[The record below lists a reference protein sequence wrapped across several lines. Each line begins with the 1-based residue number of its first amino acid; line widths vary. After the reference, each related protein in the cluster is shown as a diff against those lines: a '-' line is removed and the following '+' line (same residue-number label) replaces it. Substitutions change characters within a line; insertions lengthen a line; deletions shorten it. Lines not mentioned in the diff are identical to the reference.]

1 MWQLV
6 HIVILAFHRLLS
18 EINHLSIHLAII
30 LLSIYHQFTD
40 LDSIHFYPGHKGKR
54 SITLMRK
61 VKNKQKQAI
70 LNTFEMHSQFL
81 IKPSKLQKSE
91 GMAY

>member
-1 MWQLV
+1 
-6 HIVILAFHRLLS
+6 
-18 EINHLSIHLAII
+18 
-30 LLSIYHQFTD
+30 
-40 LDSIHFYPGHKGKR
+40 
-54 SITLMRK
+54 MRK